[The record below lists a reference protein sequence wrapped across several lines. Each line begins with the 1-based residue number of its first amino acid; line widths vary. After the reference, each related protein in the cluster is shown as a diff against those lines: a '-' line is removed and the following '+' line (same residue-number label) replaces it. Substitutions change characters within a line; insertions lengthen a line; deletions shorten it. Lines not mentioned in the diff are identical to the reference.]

1 MDGRYLWAEGR
12 IAPKRRGLAMY
23 RLGWFSTGRDPAA
36 RELLRVVM
44 EAITQGVVPAEIS
57 FVFSNRE
64 PGEAYESDE
73 FFRMVRGYGI
83 PLVTF
88 SSRSFL
94 PELRRRGRRDPE
106 ALSRWRILYDRE
118 VMERLRGHPADLY
131 VLSGYM
137 LIVGDEM
144 CREYNMINL
153 HPAEPGGPKGTW
165 QEVIW
170 ELIKKRAERTGVMMH
185 LVTERLDEGPPVTY
199 CTFPIRGGVFDSLW
213 DQMERKLREKPLEQI
228 VREEGEAEP
237 LFSEIRRQGVK
248 RELPLIVRTLR
259 AFARGEVEIREG
271 MPFSGGRFLERG
283 YDLTEEV
290 ERAVREGKAF

>member
-1 MDGRYLWAEGR
+1 
-12 IAPKRRGLAMY
+12 MY

-36 RELLRVVM
+36 RKLLRAAV
-44 EAITQGVVPAEIS
+44 EAIGKGVVPAEIS

-64 PGEAYESDE
+64 PGEAEESDE
-73 FFRMVRGYGI
+73 FFRMVRDYGI

-88 SSRSFL
+88 SSRRFM
-94 PELRRRGRRDPE
+94 PELRKRGRRDQE
-106 ALSRWRILYDRE
+106 ALSLWRILYDRE
-118 VMERLRGHPADLY
+118 VMERLRGYQADLH

-144 CREYNMINL
+144 CRKYKMINL

-170 ELIKKRAERTGVMMH
+170 ELIRRRAERTGVMMH

-199 CTFPIRGGVFDSLW
+199 CTFPIRGGAFDSLW
-213 DQMERKLREKPLEQI
+213 EGMERKLKEKTLEQ
-228 VREEGEAEP
+228 VMREEGEAEP
-237 LFSEIRRQGVK
+237 LFREIRRQGVK
-248 RELPLIVRTLR
+248 RELPLIVRTLK
-259 AFARGEVEIREG
+259 AFAEGKVEIRQG
-271 MPFSGGRFLERG
+271 RPFSGGKPLERG

-290 ERAVREGKAF
+290 EEVVREGREF